1 MNRSLARVM
10 VVVILGSIVL
20 SACGIKEGGTGSSA
34 QCGRLCEEK
43 KERES
48 SSTDEILK
56 DTTQEITSTIPE
68 TKQSAKDFMSLKL
81 CAHDPVAEPE
91 AHAASPDCI

>member
-1 MNRSLARVM
+1 MKRSLARVM

-20 SACGIKEGGTGSSA
+20 SACGDEGGTGSTH
-34 QCGRLCEEK
+34 CGRVCQEA